1 MRWQRWNWL
10 DHGLLPLLLALVRF
24 GWLWPW
30 LHLGR
35 LLLLPNQTGELLD
48 PGWLIG
54 VPLLSLSLAHLA
66 PVIDLPPERP
76 NAMSRVLMPWWVRL
90 GSAVVGVLVIALALW
105 WQLYRADFVVWDGAW
120 LDALGQRLIDW
131 ESPALPALILEIGA
145 LIYLW
150 LRGMLDAAQPMSH
163 DDVWGVVVMGVVALV
178 LYLLAAALLGVGL
191 LGNIGN
197 LVVLLF
203 AAGMTAL
210 AFSSLKTTVGL
221 DYALGSGQR
230 RAIKAVQTTRYWLI
244 SVVVVVGGLIG
255 LGLLV
260 VLVIAPEQV
269 GRLVALVSTAI
280 GLVLR
285 LIGLVLIA
293 ISYVL
298 FVLSYYIVQ
307 LLMPL
312 LQRLMQLLQDLQLI
326 EPPQRPEPTPT
337 SALEQLTSEA
347 IPDAY
352 RWLALA
358 LVVLAVLVIFAL
370 VLRRM
375 RALQSE
381 EIDEV
386 RESIL
391 SAGLLQEQLA
401 ALWRKLFGRPQPSQP
416 FLALDGEPESR
427 RRIRAA
433 YQQLLARAGAI
444 GWARLRAQTPVEYGQ
459 QLTIQVAETTAPL
472 TTLTQRYNQA
482 RYAPDLPSFSETES
496 AQQAWA
502 QVQTQLVDNPQEET
516 A

>member
-1 MRWQRWNWL
+1 
-10 DHGLLPLLLALVRF
+10 
-24 GWLWPW
+24 
-30 LHLGR
+30 
-35 LLLLPNQTGELLD
+35 
-48 PGWLIG
+48 
-54 VPLLSLSLAHLA
+54 
-66 PVIDLPPERP
+66 
-76 NAMSRVLMPWWVRL
+76 
-90 GSAVVGVLVIALALW
+90 VLVIALALW
-105 WQLYRADFVVWDGAW
+105 WQLYRTDHSLWNGAW
-120 LDALGQRLIDW
+120 LAALGQRLIDW
-131 ESPALPALILEIGA
+131 ESPALPALTLAIGT

-163 DDVWGVVVMGVVALV
+163 DDVWGVVVTGVVALV
-178 LYLLAAALLGVGL
+178 LYLLAANLLELGL
-191 LGNIGN
+191 LENMGN

-244 SVVVVVGGLIG
+244 SVAVVVGGLIG

-260 VLVIAPEQV
+260 VLLIAPEQV
-269 GRLVALVSTAI
+269 GQWVTLISAAVAF
-280 GLVLR
+280 VLR
-285 LIGLVLIA
+285 LVGLVLIA
-293 ISYVL
+293 ISYLL
-298 FVLSYYIVQ
+298 FVLSYYVAQ

-326 EPPQRPEPTPT
+326 APPQQPEPTPT
-337 SALEQLTSEA
+337 PAIEQLTGAA

-358 LVVLAVLVIFAL
+358 LVVLAVLLIFAL

-391 SAGLLQEQLA
+391 SAGLLQDQLA
-401 ALWRKLFGRPQPSQP
+401 ALWRKLFGRTQPGQP

-427 RRIRAA
+427 RLIRAA
-433 YQQLLARAGAI
+433 YQQLLAAASAI
-444 GWARLRAQTPVEYGQ
+444 GRGRLHDQTPVEYGQ
-459 QLTIQVAETTAPL
+459 GLTAQVAETTDPL
-472 TTLTQRYNQA
+472 TTLTQHYNQA
-482 RYAPDLPSFSETES
+482 RYAPDAPSPSAAES

-502 QVQTQLVDNPQEET
+502 QVQPRLVDNPEEK
-516 A
+516 AA